1 VTSAYQ
7 VPEDDWVKA
16 VSHFVVGGVSQTIG
30 AWVSGDVGLNQA
42 QLIDQLTRILDGL
55 SARELDRR

>member
-1 VTSAYQ
+1 
-7 VPEDDWVKA
+7 VKA

-42 QLIDQLTRILDGL
+42 QLVDQLTRILDGL